1 MRQAIT
7 SVITALAV
15 LAAAA
20 SLRYLFVDSSFM
32 RPAALVVIVVVGLGV
47 ALRTR
52 TRAVTVLLP
61 VQALGLALALAWL
74 FARDTLWFALPTTR
88 TVERAVELVLQ
99 SQDTITS
106 YAAPAPVDAG
116 VTFSLTAIVGLVA
129 LTADLAAATAESP
142 TIAGLPVLA
151 LYAISAANAQTSLP
165 WHAFAAPAA
174 LWLLVLAHQDG
185 DQLRRWVSHVPG
197 HPGEDGE
204 ERARRDFTTQGA
216 GLAAVG
222 IALAIAVPTVVP
234 HLPSTYIGDGLRDGT
249 GQSEGGRSRVSLS
262 SEIDLRR
269 SLQDPDPPR
278 PALPDRRPQPPAAA
292 GRRGDPLR
300 RRPGPD
306 RLGDLR
312 HGPARRRRRRGGHPF
327 RPGAPHDDR
336 RGVEGPR
343 TAAAGPLRRP

>member
-116 VTFSLTAIVGLVA
+116 VTFAHGHRRSRGPHGRPRRGDGRVA
-129 LTADLAAATAESP
+129 DHRGP
-142 TIAGLPVLA
+142 AGAGA
-151 LYAISAANAQTSLP
+151 LRDQRRERPDQPAVARLRR
-165 WHAFAAPAA
+165 PAA

-197 HPGEDGE
+197 T
-204 ERARRDFTTQGA
+204 RARTARSGPA
-216 GLAAVG
+216 GTSRPRAPAW
-222 IALAIAVPTVVP
+222 P
-234 HLPSTYIGDGLRDGT
+234 PSA
-249 GQSEGGRSRVSLS
+249 SRSRSPC
-262 SEIDLRR
+262 RR
-269 SLQDPDPPR
+269 SCPTSRARTSATVCATARASPR
-278 PALPDRRPQPPAAA
+278 AVA
-292 GRRGDPLR
+292 
-300 RRPGPD
+300 PG
-306 RLGDLR
+306 
-312 HGPARRRRRRGGHPF
+312 
-327 RPGAPHDDR
+327 
-336 RGVEGPR
+336 
-343 TAAAGPLRRP
+343 